1 MVLSI
6 LEWLE
11 GTRWSIALLE
21 SIWVWPLVESTHVL
35 TLGLF
40 VGTTI
45 MMDLR
50 LLGVTF
56 RQVPV
61 SAFTGRMLPWTRVGF
76 AIMTVTGLLLFYSNP
91 VRYYTNVFFR
101 LKVLVLAIAGFN
113 AWFFHARAHR
123 TVDEWGAEPTP
134 PRAARI
140 AGAVSIVGWTIV
152 VISGRLIAYNWF
164 DCDIQPQPDLINW
177 AAGCVLGAE

>member
-1 MVLSI
+1 MVRL

-11 GTRWSIALLE
+11 GTPWSVALLE

-61 SAFTGRMLPWTRVGF
+61 SAFTGRMLPWTRAGF
-76 AIMTVTGLLLFYSNP
+76 GIMTITGLLLFYSNP
-91 VRYYTNVFFR
+91 VRYYHNVFFR
-101 LKVLVLAIAGFN
+101 LKVLVLIVAGIN
-113 AWFFHARAHR
+113 AFVFHARAHKS
-123 TVDEWGAEPTP
+123 VGEWGRDPIP
-134 PRAARI
+134 PRAARV
-140 AGAVSIVGWTIV
+140 AATVSLAMWTIV

-164 DCDIQPQPDLINW
+164 DCDIQPQPDFINW
-177 AAGCVLGAE
+177 AAGCVVAGD